1 MFRWSTNREL
11 THARD
16 EMGGLFS
23 GFTGAVHEFPALN
36 VWNNE
41 NDATVTAEL
50 PGIDAED
57 LDITVVGDTMTLRGA
72 RKPLEMKENE
82 SMHRR
87 ERVQGAFTRN
97 LTLPFRID
105 NRNVTARMQRG
116 VLTITLPKA
125 EEDKAKKIPIKAE

>member
-11 THARD
+11 NHARD

-36 VWNNE
+36 VWNDE
-41 NDATVTAEL
+41 NDAIVTAEL
-50 PGIDAED
+50 PGIDAVD
-57 LDITVVGDTMTLRGA
+57 LDITVVGDTMTLRGT
-72 RKPLEMKENE
+72 RQPPEMKEGE
-82 SMHRR
+82 SIHRQ
-87 ERVQGAFTRN
+87 ERVQGAFSRS

-105 NRNVTARMQRG
+105 NRNVTARMHRG

-125 EEDKAKKIPIKAE
+125 EEDKAKKIAIKAE

>member
-41 NDATVTAEL
+41 NDAIVTAEL

-72 RKPLEMKENE
+72 RKPLEMKGNE

-105 NRNVTARMQRG
+105 NENVTARMQRG